1 MCGLWYIEFMAK
13 STKTTGKSRVIGA
26 KSFAAISAVEGLR
39 LKGASKKRV
48 ASLRASELSPDE
60 RRAEV
65 IRAYA
70 GKGRR

>member
-1 MCGLWYIEFMAK
+1 MART
-13 STKTTGKSRVIGA
+13 SKTAGKSASQVLGA
-26 KSFAAISAVEGLR
+26 KSFAAITAVEGLR

-48 ASLRASELSPDE
+48 ATLRASELSPDE

-65 IRAYA
+65 IRAYG